1 MAKAEIVVR
10 AAGERSLP
18 LCLQSIKE
26 QGVKY
31 TLVEETPFIK
41 AVAKTFEIGLNSD
54 ADFLIAVDAD
64 TILNKNSIAS
74 MILETEAILK
84 DVPNLLMVDFPLIDK
99 FRGTCLGCH
108 VYQNKYSAQLYD
120 FFKNIPYDPTETRPE
135 KNNIIKFK
143 EQHGLKNTS
152 HHLPVGL
159 HDYEQYYFH
168 IYNKYYRRAVRQAEY
183 IPEIIN
189 LILERRM
196 QHQEDLDFAV
206 ALYGL
211 HDGEGKKEVIT
222 DARLYPKIEDL
233 LGMPEKPPLF

>member
-26 QGVKY
+26 QGFTY

-74 MILETEAILK
+74 MISETESILK

-108 VYQNKYSAQLYD
+108 VYQNKYSAQLYE
-120 FFKNIPYDPTETRPE
+120 FFKNIPYDSAETRPE

-159 HDYEQYYFH
+159 HDYEQYYSH

-196 QHQEDLDFAV
+196 QYQDDLDFAV